1 MSLRRVLYVVLA
13 GVIAIGT
20 LYAGTTGKIAGRVFD
35 KETGDPLPGAN
46 VVIVGTK
53 IGTSTDLDGYY
64 YLINVPP
71 GVYTLRASMIGY
83 NPQEISN
90 VVVKA
95 DLTTNVNFYLT
106 STAIKT
112 EEIVVTAQRELVER
126 TATETRRVVTQ
137 QDIAQL
143 PYTNFQNAIQM
154 QAGVTGVNIIRGGR
168 NDEVAYY
175 VDGMLINSP
184 VYGTFYG
191 YINTS
196 AIQEMSLITGGFNA
210 EYGQALSGI
219 INVVTRE
226 GGTKTSGDLTIRT
239 NEVLIPEKLSNNET
253 RTTLTLG
260 GPVPYTNKKIRYF
273 VSGETRWRDG
283 LYGFNYI
290 PKDDEWYPILKAYEQ
305 GTDEF
310 RAFVDTAKVWWYNPA
325 ADSADPNYSVKPYWK
340 DYYEMAK
347 YWKDYYTKH
356 PYVLPHTAR
365 QDYYLQGKIS
375 FLPLENLKVLLAGN
389 LAKEQS
395 ETYDYGGD
403 QRFKYREWR
412 NRVNLDRRYQT
423 TLTVN
428 HILRNNLFYT
438 LNVGYFY
445 SRARRGILRPDY
457 QPYWF
462 EKYLPNVKKI
472 LYSRKIDE
480 LFSDYRFIG
489 YIPDPPTAKV
499 VIPGYYMYNFGPGNP
514 WGVGDQAHVNFVHTG
529 DYRVL
534 HRRIEQTYSFKW
546 DLTWQANKYHEFKT
560 GIELRRHDINF
571 YHNSLPWDQNPFL
584 DVYQTKPYQAS
595 AYVQDKMEFEGLVVN
610 AGLRFDYINP
620 KKTYYISIAG
630 LGPNDVYVIKPSD
643 TIPKEVRPKWQLSP
657 RLGISHPVTERQ
669 VLHFAY
675 GYFFQ
680 TPPLE
685 YFYSSTHMNIDE
697 IMSRGNQLVGNPDLN
712 AEKQIAFEV
721 GVANQINDFSAV
733 DITAFYRDI
742 YNWVGSRKVKAI
754 PMSFYIYTN
763 AAYGNSKGIELT
775 YQLMQKNFNFRLA
788 YTLQFAE
795 GTESDPFEAYEN
807 LYYQTIGIDPITG
820 EPAACPSSI
829 VPLAYDRRHTI
840 NATLNYSTP
849 KGLGPYGILGDINFT
864 IVHSSQSG
872 TPYTPRDLRGN
883 IVGDINSERTPWT
896 HNTDLTISKG
906 FNVFGKTVELRF
918 EGFNIFNIKNVVSVY
933 PTTGLPDDD
942 GSARIITVSQFGTN
956 NINLGQP
963 GYNPLR
969 DLNGDGVLTPEEMYK
984 SYLLALKDYLA
995 TPFNYGAPIQL
1006 RFGFV
1011 FRF

>member
-1 MSLRRVLYVVLA
+1 MLKKRAVMVVLA
-13 GVIAIGT
+13 GIMLCGA

-35 KETGDPLPGAN
+35 KESGDPLPGAN

-53 IGTSTDLDGYY
+53 IGTATDLDGYF

-83 NPQEISN
+83 NPQEIAN
-90 VVVKA
+90 VVVKV
-95 DLTTNVNFYLT
+95 DLTTNINFYLT
-106 STAIKT
+106 STAIRT

-126 TATETRRVVTQ
+126 TATETRKVVSQ

-154 QAGVTGVNIIRGGR
+154 QAGVTGVNVVRGGR
-168 NDEVAYY
+168 DDEVAYY

-226 GGTKTSGDLTIRT
+226 GGTKASGDLTVRT
-239 NEVLIPEKLSNNET
+239 DQIMPEKLDYGST
-253 RTTLTLG
+253 RTTVTLG
-260 GPVPYTNKKIRYF
+260 GPIPGTNKKVRYF
-273 VSGETRWRDG
+273 FSGETYWRDG
-283 LYGFNYI
+283 ASAFNYI
-290 PKDDEWYPILKAYEQ
+290 PKDDEWYPIINAYEI
-305 GTDEF
+305 GTNEF
-310 RAFVDTAKVWWYNPA
+310 RAFVDTAKVWWYNAA
-325 ADSADPNYSVKPYWK
+325 ADTTLNYAVKPYWK
-340 DYYEMAK
+340 DYYNMAVQ
-347 YWKDYYTKH
+347 WKDYFEKH
-356 PYVLPHTAR
+356 PYVLPHSAA
-365 QDYYLQGKIS
+365 QNYYLQGKIT
-375 FLPLENLKVLLAGN
+375 FLPLENLKVMLAGN

-395 ETYDYGGD
+395 QTYYYSGD
-403 QRFKYREWR
+403 QRFKYRGER
-412 NRVNLDRRYQT
+412 NRVNLNRRYQG
-423 TLTVN
+423 TLTIN

-438 LNVGYFY
+438 LNLGYFY
-445 SRARRGILRPDY
+445 SRSRFGILQPDY

-462 EKYLPNVKKI
+462 EKYLPSVKKY

-489 YIPDPPTAKV
+489 YIPDPPTNKV
-499 VIPGYYMYNFGPGNP
+499 IIPGYYMYNFGNGNP
-514 WGVGDQAHVNFVHTG
+514 WGVGDQAHVNFISTG
-529 DYRVL
+529 DYRVI
-534 HRRIEQTYSFKW
+534 HRRIEQTMSGKW

-560 GIELRRHDINF
+560 GIEYRQHDINF

-584 DVYQTKPYQAS
+584 DVYNTKPYQAS

-620 KKTYYISIAG
+620 KKTYYVSIAG
-630 LGPNDVYVIKPSD
+630 LGPNDVYVISPDD
-643 TIPKEVRPKWQLSP
+643 TVAKEVKPKYQLSP

-721 GVANQINDFSAV
+721 GVANQLNDFSAL
-733 DITAFYRDI
+733 DITAFYKDI
-742 YNWVGSRKVKAI
+742 YQWVGSRKVKAI

-763 AAYGNSKGIELT
+763 AAYGNSKGVELT
-775 YQLMQKNFNFRLA
+775 YQLMQRNFNFRLA

-807 LYYQTIGIDPITG
+807 LYYQSLGLDPITG
-820 EPAACPSSI
+820 EPAACPASI
-829 VPLAYDRRHTI
+829 VPLAYDQRHTV
-840 NATLNYSTP
+840 NASLNYSTP
-849 KGLGPYGILGDINFT
+849 KGFGPYGILGDINLSL
-864 IVHSSQSG
+864 IHRSQSG

-883 IVGDINSERTPWT
+883 IVGDINSETTPWT
-896 HNTDLTISKG
+896 HNTDMTLAKVI
-906 FNVFGKTVELRF
+906 NVFGKTLELRL
-918 EGFNIFNIKNVVSVY
+918 EGFNIFNIKNVLHVY
-933 PTTGLPDDD
+933 STTGLPDDD
-942 GSARIITVSQFGTN
+942 GSARTITVSQFGNTS
-956 NINLGQP
+956 ITLGQT

-969 DLNGDGVLTPEEMYK
+969 DLNGDGELTPQEMYQ
-984 SYLLALKDYLA
+984 SYLLAMKDFLA
-995 TPFNYGAPIQL
+995 TPYNYGSPIQL
-1006 RFGFV
+1006 RFAVV